1 MDKITRPPQLS
12 GTTQEQIS
20 QIWDYLAK
28 MNDELNVRLDGIGS
42 NELTDDERETMRP
55 LMGNEMKSGRMIS
68 MKDMIIKT
76 AEASQ
81 KGIREAKDKANAA
94 LASIKAFVDGQDAAS
109 GTNLDDLT
117 EQGTYYF
124 TTNAAGSAS
133 NAPYNAAFTLYVIR
147 RRNSIESVTQFAI
160 YTAAVYRRSNDP
172 SQSESYWQNWTQL
185 V

>member
-55 LMGNEMKSGRMIS
+55 LMGDEMKSGRMIS

-81 KGIREAKDKANAA
+81 SGIREARNKANAA
-94 LASIKAFVDGQDAAS
+94 LAAIKAFVDGQDAGA
-109 GTNLDDLT
+109 GTNLNDLA

-124 TTNAAGSAS
+124 TGNAAASAS
-133 NAPYNAAFTLYVIR
+133 NAPYSAAFTLYVIR
-147 RRNSIESVTQFAI
+147 RRNSSDSVTQFAI
-160 YTAAVYRRSNDP
+160 YTSRFYRRSN
-172 SQSESYWQNWTQL
+172 QSDTESGWTEWVQF

>member
-1 MDKITRPPQLS
+1 MGEIKRPPTLT
-12 GTTQEQIS
+12 GTAEEKIG
-20 QIWDYLAK
+20 QIWDYLF
-28 MNDELNVRLDGIGS
+28 NLSEELRGTLNGIGS
-42 NELTDDERETMRP
+42 NELTDAEREIMRP
-55 LMGNEMKSGRMIS
+55 YFQNEMKNGQMIS
-68 MKDMIIKT
+68 MKDMIIRT
-76 AEASQ
+76 AGEAQS
-81 KGIREAKDKANAA
+81 GIKEARDKAAAA
-94 LASIKAFVDGQDAAS
+94 LAIGKAFVDGTDCGAN
-109 GTNLDDLT
+109 TNLNNLT

-172 SQSESYWQNWTQL
+172 SQSENYWQNWTQL